1 MSDLIYLVVTVAFFA
16 AAAGLVGL
24 CERII
29 GRDDP
34 AAVAVAP
41 ASGPAGAPGPPASD
55 ADLTAVR

>member
-34 AAVAVAP
+34 TAVVVEPATDPAV
-41 ASGPAGAPGPPASD
+41 APGPPPSD